1 MDKIWLEEQ
10 VAKAVAFFWNTRS
23 KQGTFVHEAGE
34 YIGNRAQVTGG
45 KQLDGFAGLLREILL
60 REGIGEDTIFIHSDL
75 ELPGYF
81 RANKKWDLL
90 VIEKGR
96 LLAAVELKSQVGPS
110 FSNNFNNRT
119 EEAMGSAL
127 DLWTAYREGAFGIQP
142 QPWLGYLMVLEECE
156 KSTLPVKN
164 REPHFPVLD
173 EFSNASYKDRY
184 EIFCKKL
191 MLERQYTQ
199 TCFITTT
206 NGQRS
211 AQTKQ
216 MMQGTKQMMQEAKQA
231 AQSEQPERKTQ
242 YSYPNEALSFPRF
255 ADSLLA
261 YIRANRS
268 IE

>member
-1 MDKIWLEEQ
+1 MDRKQLEEQ
-10 VAKAVAFFWNTRS
+10 VAEAVAFFWNTRS
-23 KQGTFVHEAGE
+23 RQGAFVGETGE

-45 KQLDGFAGLLREILL
+45 KQLDGFAELLRELL
-60 REGIGEDTIFIHSDL
+60 LEEGVREDCIFIHSDL
-75 ELPGYF
+75 ELPGFF

-90 VIEKGR
+90 VIENGT

-127 DLWTAYREGAFGIQP
+127 DLWTAYREGAFGIQT
-142 QPWLGYLMVLEECE
+142 QPWLGYLMVLEECA
-156 KSTLPVKN
+156 KSTVPVKN
-164 REPHFPVLD
+164 REPHFSVFD

-199 TCFITTT
+199 TCFITTADRRQET
-206 NGQRS
+206 
-211 AQTKQ
+211 QTW
-216 MMQGTKQMMQEAKQA
+216 
-231 AQSEQPERKTQ
+231 
-242 YSYPNEALSFPRF
+242 YSYPNEALSFPKF
-255 ADSLLA
+255 AASLLA

-268 IE
+268 TE